1 MDSIMMIL
9 VVVVFGLFCGIYL
22 WVYNKDSN
30 ETSENASEREEEE
43 ITITRT
49 RIVGSK
55 SQKSTASV
63 VIGIIVGAIIGFY
76 AGSFLFSG
84 LFVSQISVL
93 IGGIAGAIT
102 AKSKE
107 YTTFQVVYSDES
119 QEIVTVSN
127 KSSKFEDLC
136 QYLEK

>member
-43 ITITRT
+43 ITRT

-63 VIGIIVGAIIGFY
+63 VIGIIAGAIIGFY
-76 AGSFLFSG
+76 AGGFLFSG

>member
-1 MDSIMMIL
+1 MDSVMMIL
-9 VVVVFGLFCGIYL
+9 AVAVFGLFCGIYL
-22 WVYNKDSN
+22 FVYNKDSN
-30 ETSENASEREEEE
+30 ETSEKVSEQEEEE

-55 SQKSTASV
+55 SQKSIISV
-63 VIGIIVGAIIGFY
+63 VIGIIAGAIIGFY
-76 AGSFLFSG
+76 AGNFLFSG

-93 IGGIAGAIT
+93 IGGVAGAIV